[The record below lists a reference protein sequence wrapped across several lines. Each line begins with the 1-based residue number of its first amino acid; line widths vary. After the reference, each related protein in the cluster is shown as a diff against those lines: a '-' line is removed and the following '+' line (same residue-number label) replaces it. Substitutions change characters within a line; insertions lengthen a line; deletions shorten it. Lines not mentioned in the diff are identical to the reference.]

1 MIPITKGF
9 IILTFNT
16 KEVIMQM
23 NAVTNHKY
31 NPKYLSES
39 IIMITNFLRIITKGM

>member
-9 IILTFNT
+9 ILTHST
-16 KEVIMQM
+16 TVVIMQI
-23 NAVTNHKY
+23 NVITNHKY

-39 IIMITNFLRIITKGM
+39 IIMITFKES